1 MEMAVP
7 PIIVYWEIISL
18 FKRTS
23 FLGGFLMP
31 SENIDFHFNDFH
43 TISNSKVNVSS
54 SLLRM

>member
-31 SENIDFHFNDFH
+31 NENIDFHFNDFH